1 MKKTILASVLLV
13 ATATTAHAEG
23 TGGLMSSIK
32 PDASLEYA
40 VDAKKWSGDMGV
52 TASVFG
58 LSIRP
63 ALDFSY
69 KNGDSMTFDGA
80 EIKGTMPLSQGL
92 SAYSKLNLTNK
103 FKYSDVTVGVAFS
116 F

>member
-1 MKKTILASVLLV
+1 MKKTILASALVV
-13 ATATTAHAEG
+13 ATATAAHAE
-23 TGGLMSSIK
+23 GGLMSSIK

-40 VDAKKWSGDMGV
+40 MEAEKWSGDMGV

-58 LSIRP
+58 LSVRP

-80 EIKGTMPLSQGL
+80 EIKGTMPLSTGL
-92 SAYSKLNLTNK
+92 SAYSTLNLTNK
-103 FKYSDVTVGVAFS
+103 FKYNDITVGVAFS

>member
-1 MKKTILASVLLV
+1 MKKIILASALVV
-13 ATATTAHAEG
+13 ATATAAHAE
-23 TGGLMSSIK
+23 GGLMSSIK

-40 VDAKKWSGDMGV
+40 FDASKWSGDMGV
-52 TASVFG
+52 TASVYG

-92 SAYSKLNLTNK
+92 SAYSTLSLTNK
-103 FKYSDVTVGVAFS
+103 FKYNDVSVGVAFS

>member
-23 TGGLMSSIK
+23 GIMSSIK

-40 VDAKKWSGDMGV
+40 FEASKWSGDMGV
-52 TASVFG
+52 SAGVFG
-58 LSIRP
+58 ITIRP